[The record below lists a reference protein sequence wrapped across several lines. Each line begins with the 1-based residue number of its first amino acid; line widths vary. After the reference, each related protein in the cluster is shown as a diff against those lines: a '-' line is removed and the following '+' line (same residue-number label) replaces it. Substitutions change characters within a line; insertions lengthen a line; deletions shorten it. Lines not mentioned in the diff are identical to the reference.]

1 MTSPGALTRDY
12 LGGARV
18 RYLAPI
24 QVYAI
29 SAAILFHTTSVW
41 PALSPLVLADE
52 RKRRSQV

>member
-29 SAAILFHTTSVW
+29 SAAILFLVGSFY
-41 PALSPLVLADE
+41 PLVTFNQ
-52 RKRRSQV
+52 RTHFFRS